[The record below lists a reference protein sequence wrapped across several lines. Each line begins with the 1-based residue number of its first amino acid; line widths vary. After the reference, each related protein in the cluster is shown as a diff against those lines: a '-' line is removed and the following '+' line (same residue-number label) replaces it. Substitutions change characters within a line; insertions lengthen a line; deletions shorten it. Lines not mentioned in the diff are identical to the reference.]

1 MQKKFGNPL
10 GLLEKL
16 TEREDSV
23 ELLTL
28 FLEACRYQD
37 VQSSRP
43 RLVAKALEVVRRR
56 EIVNP
61 PFFKDMKDE
70 EIQAF
75 IDCYDL

>member
-1 MQKKFGNPL
+1 MGKQFGNPL

-16 TEREDSV
+16 TERSDGV

-28 FLEACRYQD
+28 FLEACRYQE

-56 EIVNP
+56 GIVNP

-75 IDCYDL
+75 IDYYNS

>member
-1 MQKKFGNPL
+1 MDQKFGNPL

-16 TEREDSV
+16 TERSDGV

-28 FLEACRYQD
+28 FLEACRYQE

-56 EIVNP
+56 GIVNP

-75 IDCYDL
+75 IDCDNS